1 MKKEKIMEQS
11 SARTTAR
18 LSVLYFFIY
27 CPLGAL
33 CPLISQYLT
42 SIGFNGTQIGLI
54 TSFGTATAFFAGL
67 FWGDVYANSRHK
79 RWILAGM
86 CSAAA
91 VLALISRSTEV
102 FVLYTL
108 LYCCLYFFQSP
119 IHGLC
124 DSLVLS
130 KGGNFPIARAFGAV
144 GYAFCVFATGK
155 IADAHGLGV
164 IFYVY
169 AAAFGVTILLLMRET
184 EPPFEKVEKGEK
196 IQLKSLVRN
205 RDFVKLVICGF
216 FVMGTSMANNTYF
229 SFLFREGGGDVSGI
243 GLAFLLMA
251 GSEAPFMI
259 LLPGL
264 TKRVPAEKLI
274 LFAMILSVGRFG
286 FYASGPSSSL
296 LLGTFFLQGMVNG
309 VLLVEMVKYVDFL
322 VGPKYSGAAIA
333 VFYAVCSNLSVIFC
347 NLFGG
352 VILDYA
358 GATGVYLFF
367 TLYNAA
373 AVVCYIA
380 MGLYKD
386 RNNYKKH

>member
-1 MKKEKIMEQS
+1 MEHSSGKI
-11 SARTTAR
+11 TAR

-42 SIGFNGTQIGLI
+42 SIGFSGIQVGIV
-54 TSFGTATAFFAGL
+54 TSLGTATAFFAGL

-86 CSAAA
+86 CFAAA
-91 VLALISRSTEV
+91 LLALASGRVEV
-102 FVLYTL
+102 FIVYAM
-108 LYCCLYFFQSP
+108 LYCCQYFFQSP
-119 IHGLC
+119 LHGLC

-144 GYAFCVFATGK
+144 GYAFCVFTTGK
-155 IADAHGLGV
+155 IADVHGLGV

-169 AAAFGVTILLLMRET
+169 AAAFGVAILLLLRES
-184 EPPFEKVEKGEK
+184 EPPYEKTEKGEK
-196 IQLKSLVRN
+196 IRLSALLQN

-259 LLPGL
+259 LIPGL
-264 TKRVPAEKLI
+264 TKRVPSEKLI
-274 LFAMILSVGRFG
+274 LFAMILSVVRFG
-286 FYASGPSSSL
+286 FYAAGPSSAL
-296 LLGTFFLQGMVNG
+296 LLGTFFLQGIVNG
-309 VLLVEMVKYVDFL
+309 ILLVEMVKYVDFV

-352 VILDYA
+352 FILDYA

-367 TLYNAA
+367 TIYNGA
-373 AVVCYIA
+373 AVICYIA

-386 RNNYKKH
+386 RRGRK